1 MNEEQIKETYSK
13 LDSKS
18 IKDFLSVVELALS
31 ESKNHKYYDLVN
43 KVSED
48 VMSKQS
54 LSFKQYRCMVFF
66 TENYLE
72 RCRQIVA
79 GNVKTF

>member
-1 MNEEQIKETYSK
+1 MTEEQMKESYNR

-18 IKDFLSVVELALS
+18 IKDFLSVVDLALS
-31 ESKNHKYYDLVN
+31 ESKNNKYYNLVK

-48 VMSKQS
+48 VISKQS
-54 LSFKQYRCMVFF
+54 LSFKQYRCMMFF

-72 RCRQIVA
+72 RCRQISE
-79 GNVKTF
+79 GNIKTF